1 MSNELDYLFLE
12 ELFIKRIQESV
23 PGLADVKGIP
33 ELQALADQTPATP
46 AAYVVYLGDGIIPDA
61 PGQGGLKKIQLT
73 KQYWAVVLGVQ
84 TADAEDSGGAARR
97 EAGPLLG
104 KLLTELQGW
113 EPAEDVDAL
122 ARAPRQATTTY
133 NNGIFYF
140 PLVFYTSFV
149 FPRVK
154 EWQPPS

>member
-12 ELFIKRIQESV
+12 ELFIARIRESV

-33 ELQALADQTPATP
+33 DLQLLADQTPASP
-46 AAYVVYLGDGIIPDA
+46 AAYVVYLGDGVV
-61 PGQGGLKKIQLT
+61 PGAQGHGGLKKVQLT
-73 KQYWAVVLGVQ
+73 KQFWAVVLGVQ

-104 KLLTELQGW
+104 KLLKELQGW

-122 ARAPRQATTTY
+122 ARAPRQATTTWS
-133 NNGIFYF
+133 NGVLYF
-140 PLVFYTSFV
+140 PIVFYTSFM
-149 FPRVK
+149 FPRTK
-154 EWQPPS
+154 EWQPPN